1 LLGRGSIFSQEMTM
15 LSVSYAVAATAMFGA
30 ALYLFFRLRPYVTTT
45 TMLVGSL
52 LLIYGPAFLSFTL
65 TSGEP
70 GFLIYRLSGLV
81 GDPHPIFAII
91 KGKVADFDSV
101 IIAMNFSIALMYASI
116 IAGIE
121 AVDRLFPKRIATM
134 QSAVTGWSAQPLHD
148 DVDGQRILL
157 IVILALAALMLFFSI
172 TEDHIATIRK
182 FLSIPGGDNNAARNL
197 FRLHFATSPNYFY
210 RLILAAV
217 APMFVIWGFLAGGLS
232 RSWPLLLAA
241 FLLFIA
247 TMIGKFDTLSKAPP
261 AFFLVQLMVAALLTF
276 TNRITWRSALAGACL
291 VALVLYAVTRLIM
304 VLPEGTAVQT
314 VYSRV
319 FEAENQSLLENFATF
334 PFMHPHM
341 WGADIRPFAFL
352 MRLQFIPG
360 YSIVAHTW
368 YGTYDVSSPA
378 LFIADA
384 WADFSYAGVIV
395 FSLIAGAVCRLIDA
409 IFLVRGKTVV
419 GVAVLG
425 ATFMGVFT
433 LLVTALNTALL
444 SGGLLLAPILAALLV
459 AAIRYFQLNPKPI
472 GHAAPSE

>member
-1 LLGRGSIFSQEMTM
+1 MTM
-15 LSVSYAVAATAMFGA
+15 LSISYTVAAAAMFGA

-70 GFLIYRLSGLV
+70 GFLVNRLLNFYAGSIL
-81 GDPHPIFAII
+81 PHPIFAII
-91 KGKVADFDSV
+91 KGKVPDFDSV

-116 IAGIE
+116 ITGIE

-134 QSAVTGWSAQPLHD
+134 QSAVTGWNAQPLHD
-148 DVDGQRILL
+148 DVEGNRILL

-172 TEDHIATIRK
+172 TENHIATIRK

-197 FRLHFATSPNYFY
+197 FRLHFATSPNYLY

-217 APMFVIWGFLAGGLS
+217 APMFVIWGGLAGWLNK
-232 RSWPLLLAA
+232 SWPLLLAA
-241 FLLFIA
+241 SLLFIA

-276 TNRITWRSALAGACL
+276 TNRMTWRSALAGTCL

-304 VLPEGTAVQT
+304 VVPEGTTVQT
-314 VYSRV
+314 VYSRI

-341 WGADIRPFAFL
+341 WGADIRPFAIL
-352 MRLQFIPG
+352 MGLQFIPG

-409 IFLVRGKTVV
+409 IFLVHGKTVV
-419 GVAVLG
+419 SVAVLG

-444 SGGLLLAPILAALLV
+444 SGGLLLAPILAGLLV
-459 AAIRYFQLNPKPI
+459 AAIRYFGQRNPTTPI
-472 GHAAPSE
+472 EHASQGE